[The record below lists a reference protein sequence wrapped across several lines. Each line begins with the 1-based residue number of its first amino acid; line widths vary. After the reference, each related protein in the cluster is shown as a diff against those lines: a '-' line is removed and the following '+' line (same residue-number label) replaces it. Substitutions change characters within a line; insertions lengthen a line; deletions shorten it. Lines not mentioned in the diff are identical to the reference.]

1 MSLPALE
8 AQIVQPAAHRPAGP
22 VVLSVVIPTF
32 NEAQNV
38 RELVT
43 RLNTALSGIAW
54 EAIFVDDNSPDGT
67 AAEAKALAASDD
79 RVRCIKRLG
88 RRGLASACIEGIMSS
103 AATYVVVIDAD
114 LQHDERILPRM
125 LSLLTNDSADL
136 VIGSRYVPGG
146 SADAFAASRASVSR
160 LATNIARMLLGVSV
174 SDPMSG
180 FFMMRRDKF
189 EQVAGELSSI
199 GFKILLDIMVT
210 ARGHLRVVE
219 VPYEFR
225 ARQFGESKF
234 DAQIGLEFLGLIL
247 AKLTRG
253 VVDPRFISFAL
264 VGAVGLAIH
273 LLALLIALHMGIQ
286 SFPIAQSLATLAAL
300 ASNFLLNNMLTYRDR
315 RLSGFG
321 LLWGFFGFCAIGA
334 VGAIAN
340 VGIASWLYSEHSV
353 WWLAGAAG
361 ALMGAL
367 WNYSMSSQF
376 VWRTR

>member
-8 AQIVQPAAHRPAGP
+8 AQTVKPAAHPIAGS
-22 VVLSVVIPTF
+22 VLLSVVIPTF

-38 RELVT
+38 REMVS
-43 RLNTALSGIAW
+43 RLDATLKGIAW

-67 AAEAKALAASDD
+67 AAEAKALSAADE
-79 RVRCIKRLG
+79 RVRCIRRLG

-136 VIGSRYVPGG
+136 VIGSRYIPGG
-146 SADAFAASRASVSR
+146 SADAFASSRASFSKV
-160 LATNIARMLLGVSV
+160 ANKIAQMLLGVSV

-180 FFMMRRDKF
+180 FFMMRRDRF

-199 GFKILLDIMVT
+199 GFKILLDVMVT

-225 ARQFGESKF
+225 ERLFGESKF

-253 VVDPRFISFAL
+253 IVDPRFISFAL
-264 VGAVGLAIH
+264 VGTVGLAVH
-273 LLALLIALHMGIQ
+273 LLALLIALRFGTH

-315 RLSGFG
+315 RLSGAG
-321 LLWGFFGFCAIGA
+321 LLWGFLGFCAIGA
-334 VGAIAN
+334 VGAFAN

-361 ALMGAL
+361 AVMGAL

>member
-1 MSLPALE
+1 
-8 AQIVQPAAHRPAGP
+8 
-22 VVLSVVIPTF
+22 
-32 NEAQNV
+32 
-38 RELVT
+38 
-43 RLNTALSGIAW
+43 
-54 EAIFVDDNSPDGT
+54 
-67 AAEAKALAASDD
+67 
-79 RVRCIKRLG
+79 
-88 RRGLASACIEGIMSS
+88 MSS

-136 VIGSRYVPGG
+136 VIGSRYIPGG
-146 SADAFAASRASVSR
+146 SADAFASSRASFSK
-160 LATNIARMLLGVSV
+160 LANRIAQMLLGVSV

-180 FFMMRRDKF
+180 FFMMRRDRF

-225 ARQFGESKF
+225 ERLFGESKF
-234 DAQIGLEFLGLIL
+234 DARIGLEFLGLIL

-253 VVDPRFISFAL
+253 IVDPRFVSFAL
-264 VGAVGLAIH
+264 VGTVGLAVH
-273 LLALLIALHMGIQ
+273 LLALLIALRLGTH
-286 SFPIAQSLATLAAL
+286 SFPIAQSIATLAAL

-321 LLWGFFGFCAIGA
+321 LLWGFLGFCAIGA
-334 VGAIAN
+334 GPAIAN

-361 ALMGAL
+361 AVMGAL

>member
-1 MSLPALE
+1 MSLPVLE
-8 AQIVQPAAHRPAGP
+8 SETKPPASRVAGSP
-22 VVLSVVIPTF
+22 IALSVVIPTF
-32 NEAQNV
+32 NEAPNV
-38 RELVT
+38 RELIS
-43 RLNTALSGIAW
+43 RLDVALKGIAW

-67 AAEAKALAASDD
+67 AAAAKELAKSDD

-114 LQHDERILPRM
+114 LQHDEQIISRM
-125 LSLLTNDSADL
+125 LALLESDSADL
-136 VIGSRYVPGG
+136 VIGSRYIPGG
-146 SADAFAASRASVSR
+146 SADAFAASRASFSK
-160 LATNIARMLLGVSV
+160 LANGLARVLLGVDV
-174 SDPMSG
+174 ADPMSG
-180 FFMMRRDKF
+180 FFMMRRDRF
-189 EQVAGELSSI
+189 EKVAGELSTI
-199 GFKILLDIMVT
+199 GFKILLDVMVT
-210 ARGHLRVVE
+210 ERGQLRVVE

-253 VVDPRFISFAL
+253 VVDPRFISFVL
-264 VGAVGLAIH
+264 VGTVGLAVH
-273 LLALLIALHMGIQ
+273 LLSLLVALRLGMH
-286 SFPIAQSLATLAAL
+286 SFPIAQSIATLAAL
-300 ASNFLLNNMLTYRDR
+300 ASNFLLNNVLTYRDR
-315 RLSGFG
+315 RLAGLN

-340 VGIASWLYSEHSV
+340 VGMASWLYSEHSV
-353 WWLAGAAG
+353 WWVAGAAG
-361 ALMGAL
+361 AVMGAL

>member
-8 AQIVQPAAHRPAGP
+8 AQPVQPVLHSAASPI
-22 VVLSVVIPTF
+22 VLSVVIPTF
-32 NEAQNV
+32 NEAPNV
-38 RELVT
+38 RELVS
-43 RLNTALSGIAW
+43 RLDATLQGIAW

-67 AAEAKALAASDD
+67 AAAAKALAAGDD
-79 RVRCIKRLG
+79 RVRCIRRLG

-125 LSLLTNDSADL
+125 LSLLESDSADI

-146 SADAFAASRASVSR
+146 SADAFAASRASFSK
-160 LATNIARMLLGVSV
+160 LANRIAQMLLGVSV

-180 FFMMRRDKF
+180 FFMMRRDRF

-225 ARQFGESKF
+225 ARLFGESKF

-264 VGAVGLAIH
+264 VGTVGLAVH
-273 LLALLIALHMGIQ
+273 LLALLAVLRLGTQ
-286 SFPIAQSLATLAAL
+286 NFPIAQSIATLAAL

-315 RLSGFG
+315 RLSGLN

-334 VGAIAN
+334 VGAVSN

>member
-1 MSLPALE
+1 MSLPALD
-8 AQIVQPAAHRPAGP
+8 AQTAQPVAHSSTGP
-22 VVLSVVIPTF
+22 VLLSVVIPTF

-38 RELVT
+38 REMIS
-43 RLNTALSGIAW
+43 RLDVALKGIAW
-54 EAIFVDDNSPDGT
+54 EAIYVDDNSPDGT
-67 AAEAKALAASDD
+67 AAEAKALAATDD

-136 VIGSRYVPGG
+136 VIGSRYIPGG
-146 SADAFAASRASVSR
+146 SADAFASSRASFSK
-160 LATNIARMLLGVSV
+160 LANRIAQMLLGVSV

-180 FFMMRRDKF
+180 FFMMRRDRF

-225 ARQFGESKF
+225 ERLFGESKF
-234 DAQIGLEFLGLIL
+234 DARIGLEFLGLIL

-253 VVDPRFISFAL
+253 IVDPRFVSFAL
-264 VGAVGLAIH
+264 VGTVGLAVH
-273 LLALLIALHMGIQ
+273 LLALLIALRLGTH
-286 SFPIAQSLATLAAL
+286 SFPIAQSIATLAAL

-321 LLWGFFGFCAIGA
+321 LLWGFLGFCAIGA
-334 VGAIAN
+334 GPAIAN

-361 ALMGAL
+361 AVMGAL

>member
-1 MSLPALE
+1 MSLPALD
-8 AQIVQPAAHRPAGP
+8 AQTAQPVAHSAAGT
-22 VVLSVVIPTF
+22 VLLSVVIPTF

-38 RELVT
+38 REMIS
-43 RLNTALSGIAW
+43 RLDTALKGIAW
-54 EAIFVDDNSPDGT
+54 EAIYVDDNSPDGT
-67 AAEAKALAASDD
+67 AAEAKALAATDD

-136 VIGSRYVPGG
+136 VIGSRYIPGG
-146 SADAFAASRASVSR
+146 SADAFASSRASFSK
-160 LATNIARMLLGVSV
+160 LANRIAQMLLGVSV

-180 FFMMRRDKF
+180 FFMMRRDRF

-225 ARQFGESKF
+225 ERLFGESKF
-234 DAQIGLEFLGLIL
+234 DARIGLEFLGLIL

-253 VVDPRFISFAL
+253 IVDPRFVSFAL
-264 VGAVGLAIH
+264 VGTVGLAVH
-273 LLALLIALHMGIQ
+273 LLALLIALRLGTH
-286 SFPIAQSLATLAAL
+286 SFPIAQSIATLAAL

-321 LLWGFFGFCAIGA
+321 LLWGFLGFCAIGA
-334 VGAIAN
+334 GPAIAN

-361 ALMGAL
+361 AVMGAL

>member
-1 MSLPALE
+1 MGQRPK
-8 AQIVQPAAHRPAGP
+8 QKRFPQPTIG
-22 VVLSVVIPTF
+22 F
-32 NEAQNV
+32 
-38 RELVT
+38 
-43 RLNTALSGIAW
+43 
-54 EAIFVDDNSPDGT
+54 
-67 AAEAKALAASDD
+67 AASGVWD
-79 RVRCIKRLG
+79 
-88 RRGLASACIEGIMSS
+88 
-103 AATYVVVIDAD
+103 VVVIDAD

-136 VIGSRYVPGG
+136 VIGSRYIPGG
-146 SADAFAASRASVSR
+146 SADAFASSRASFSK
-160 LATNIARMLLGVSV
+160 LANRIAQMLLGVSV

-180 FFMMRRDKF
+180 FFMMRRDRF

-199 GFKILLDIMVT
+199 GFKILLDVMVT
-210 ARGHLRVVE
+210 ARGQLRVVE

-225 ARQFGESKF
+225 ARLFGESKF

-264 VGAVGLAIH
+264 VGAVGLVVH
-273 LLALLIALHMGIQ
+273 LIVLLVALRLGTH
-286 SFPIAQSLATLAAL
+286 SFPIAQSIATLAAL

-315 RLSGFG
+315 RLSGFD
-321 LLWGFFGFCAIGA
+321 LLWGFLGFCAIGA
-334 VGAIAN
+334 VGAFAN
-340 VGIASWLYSEHSV
+340 VGIASWLYTEHSV

-361 ALMGAL
+361 AVMGAL

>member
-1 MSLPALE
+1 MSLPALD
-8 AQIVQPAAHRPAGP
+8 AQTAQPVAHSAAGT
-22 VVLSVVIPTF
+22 VLLSVVIPTF

-38 RELVT
+38 REMIS
-43 RLNTALSGIAW
+43 RLDTALKGIAW
-54 EAIFVDDNSPDGT
+54 EAIYVDDNSPDGT
-67 AAEAKALAASDD
+67 AAEAKALAATDD

-114 LQHDERILPRM
+114 LQHDECILPRM

-136 VIGSRYVPGG
+136 VIGSRYIPGG
-146 SADAFAASRASVSR
+146 SADAFASSRASFSK
-160 LATNIARMLLGVSV
+160 LANRIAQMLLGVSV

-180 FFMMRRDKF
+180 FFMMRRDRF

-225 ARQFGESKF
+225 ARLFGESKF
-234 DAQIGLEFLGLIL
+234 DARIGLEFLGLIL

-253 VVDPRFISFAL
+253 IVDPRFVSFAL
-264 VGAVGLAIH
+264 VGTVGLAVH
-273 LLALLIALHMGIQ
+273 LLALLIALRLGTH
-286 SFPIAQSLATLAAL
+286 SFPIAQSIATLAAL

-321 LLWGFFGFCAIGA
+321 LLWGFLGFCAIGA
-334 VGAIAN
+334 GPAIAN

-361 ALMGAL
+361 AVMGAL

>member
-1 MSLPALE
+1 MSLPALD
-8 AQIVQPAAHRPAGP
+8 AQTAQPVAHSAAGT
-22 VVLSVVIPTF
+22 VLLSVVIPTF

-38 RELVT
+38 REMIS
-43 RLNTALSGIAW
+43 RLDVALKGIAW
-54 EAIFVDDNSPDGT
+54 EAIYVDDNSPDGT
-67 AAEAKALAASDD
+67 AAEAKALAATDD

-114 LQHDERILPRM
+114 LQHDECILPRM

-136 VIGSRYVPGG
+136 VIGSRYIPGG
-146 SADAFAASRASVSR
+146 SADAFASSRASFSK
-160 LATNIARMLLGVSV
+160 LANRIAQMLLGVSV

-180 FFMMRRDKF
+180 FFMMRRDRF

-225 ARQFGESKF
+225 ERLFGESKF
-234 DAQIGLEFLGLIL
+234 DARIGLEFLGLIL

-253 VVDPRFISFAL
+253 IVDPRFVSFAL
-264 VGAVGLAIH
+264 VGTVGLAVH
-273 LLALLIALHMGIQ
+273 LLALLIALRLGTH
-286 SFPIAQSLATLAAL
+286 SFPIAQSIATLMAL

-321 LLWGFFGFCAIGA
+321 LLWGFLGFCAIGA

-361 ALMGAL
+361 AVMGAL

>member
-1 MSLPALE
+1 MSLPAVE
-8 AQIVQPAAHRPAGP
+8 TQTVQPDVRQAAGP
-22 VVLSVVIPTF
+22 VLLSVVIPTF
-32 NEAQNV
+32 NEAKNV
-38 RELVT
+38 RELVS
-43 RLNTALSGIAW
+43 RLDATLKGIAW

-67 AAEAKALAASDD
+67 AAEAKALSATDD

-103 AATYVVVIDAD
+103 SATYVVVIDAD

-136 VIGSRYVPGG
+136 VIGSRYIPGG
-146 SADAFAASRASVSR
+146 SADAFVSSRASFSK
-160 LATNIARMLLGVSV
+160 LANKIAQMLLGVSV

-180 FFMMRRDKF
+180 FFMMRRDRF

-225 ARQFGESKF
+225 ARLHGESKF

-253 VVDPRFISFAL
+253 IVDPRFISFAL
-264 VGAVGLAIH
+264 VGSVGLVIH
-273 LLALLIALHMGIQ
+273 LLVLLVALRLGTH
-286 SFPIAQSLATLAAL
+286 SFPIAQSIATLAAL

-315 RLSGFG
+315 RLSGLG
-321 LLWGFFGFCAIGA
+321 LLWGFLGFCAIGA
-334 VGAIAN
+334 IGAIAN

-361 ALMGAL
+361 AVMGAL

>member
-8 AQIVQPAAHRPAGP
+8 AQPVQPVLHSAASPI
-22 VVLSVVIPTF
+22 VLSVVIPTF
-32 NEAQNV
+32 NEAPNV
-38 RELVT
+38 RELVS
-43 RLNTALSGIAW
+43 RLDATLQGIAW

-67 AAEAKALAASDD
+67 AAAAKALAAGDD
-79 RVRCIKRLG
+79 RVRCIRRLG

-125 LSLLTNDSADL
+125 LSLLESDSADI

-146 SADAFAASRASVSR
+146 SADAFAASRASFSK
-160 LATNIARMLLGVSV
+160 LANRIAQMLLGVSV

-180 FFMMRRDKF
+180 FFMMRRDRF
-189 EQVAGELSSI
+189 EQVAVELSSI

-225 ARQFGESKF
+225 ARLFGESKF

-264 VGAVGLAIH
+264 VGTVGLAVH
-273 LLALLIALHMGIQ
+273 LLALLAVLRLGTQ
-286 SFPIAQSLATLAAL
+286 NFPIAQSIATLAAL

-315 RLSGFG
+315 RLSGLN

-334 VGAIAN
+334 VGAVSN

>member
-1 MSLPALE
+1 MSLPALD
-8 AQIVQPAAHRPAGP
+8 AQTAQPIAHSAAGP
-22 VVLSVVIPTF
+22 VLLSVVIPTF

-38 RELVT
+38 REMIS
-43 RLNTALSGIAW
+43 RLDVALKGIAW
-54 EAIFVDDNSPDGT
+54 EAIYVDDNSPDGT
-67 AAEAKALAASDD
+67 AAEAKALAATDD

-136 VIGSRYVPGG
+136 VIGSRYIPGG
-146 SADAFAASRASVSR
+146 SADAFASSRASFSK
-160 LATNIARMLLGVSV
+160 LANRIAQMLLGVSV

-180 FFMMRRDKF
+180 FFMMRRDRF

-225 ARQFGESKF
+225 ERLFGESKF
-234 DAQIGLEFLGLIL
+234 DARIGLEFLGLIL

-253 VVDPRFISFAL
+253 IVDPRFVSFAL
-264 VGAVGLAIH
+264 VGTVGLAVH
-273 LLALLIALHMGIQ
+273 LLALLIALRLGTH
-286 SFPIAQSLATLAAL
+286 SFPIAQSIATLAAL

-321 LLWGFFGFCAIGA
+321 LLWGFLGFCAIGA
-334 VGAIAN
+334 GPAIAN

-361 ALMGAL
+361 AVMGAL

>member
-8 AQIVQPAAHRPAGP
+8 AQPVQPVLHSAASPI
-22 VVLSVVIPTF
+22 VLSVVIPTF
-32 NEAQNV
+32 NEAPNV
-38 RELVT
+38 RELVS
-43 RLNTALSGIAW
+43 RLDATLQGIAW

-67 AAEAKALAASDD
+67 AAAATALAAGDD
-79 RVRCIKRLG
+79 RVRCIRRLG

-125 LSLLTNDSADL
+125 LSLLESDSADI

-146 SADAFAASRASVSR
+146 SADAFAASRASFSK
-160 LATNIARMLLGVSV
+160 LANRIAQMLLGVSV

-180 FFMMRRDKF
+180 FFMMRRDRF

-225 ARQFGESKF
+225 ARLFGESKF

-264 VGAVGLAIH
+264 VGTVGLAVH
-273 LLALLIALHMGIQ
+273 LLALLAVLRLGTQ
-286 SFPIAQSLATLAAL
+286 NFPIAQSIATLAAL

-315 RLSGFG
+315 RLSGLN

-334 VGAIAN
+334 VGAVSN

>member
-8 AQIVQPAAHRPAGP
+8 AQTVQPVAQPAAGP
-22 VVLSVVIPTF
+22 VLLSVVIPTF

-38 RELVT
+38 REMVS
-43 RLNTALSGIAW
+43 RLDAALKGIAW

-67 AAEAKALAASDD
+67 AAEAKALSAVDD

-103 AATYVVVIDAD
+103 AATYIVVIDAD
-114 LQHDERILPRM
+114 LQHDERILPQM
-125 LSLLTNDSADL
+125 LSSLTNDSADL

-146 SADAFAASRASVSR
+146 SADAFASSRASFSK
-160 LATNIARMLLGVSV
+160 LANKIAQMLLGVSV

-180 FFMMRRDKF
+180 FFMMRRDRF
-189 EQVAGELSSI
+189 ERVAGELSSI
-199 GFKILLDIMVT
+199 GFKILLDVMVT
-210 ARGHLRVVE
+210 ERGHLRVVE

-225 ARQFGESKF
+225 ARLHGESKF

-264 VGAVGLAIH
+264 VGALGLAVH
-273 LLALLIALHMGIQ
+273 LLVLLIALRLGTH

-321 LLWGFFGFCAIGA
+321 LLWGFLGFCAIGA
-334 VGAIAN
+334 FGAISN

-361 ALMGAL
+361 AVMGAL

>member
-1 MSLPALE
+1 
-8 AQIVQPAAHRPAGP
+8 
-22 VVLSVVIPTF
+22 
-32 NEAQNV
+32 
-38 RELVT
+38 
-43 RLNTALSGIAW
+43 
-54 EAIFVDDNSPDGT
+54 
-67 AAEAKALAASDD
+67 
-79 RVRCIKRLG
+79 
-88 RRGLASACIEGIMSS
+88 
-103 AATYVVVIDAD
+103 VVVIDAD

-146 SADAFAASRASVSR
+146 SADAFASSRASFSK
-160 LATNIARMLLGVSV
+160 LANKIAQMLLGVSV

-180 FFMMRRDKF
+180 FFMMRRERF

-199 GFKILLDIMVT
+199 GFKILLDVMVT
-210 ARGHLRVVE
+210 ARGQLRVVE

-225 ARQFGESKF
+225 ARLHGESKF

-264 VGAVGLAIH
+264 VGTLGLAVH
-273 LLALLIALHMGIQ
+273 LLVLLFALRLGTH
-286 SFPIAQSLATLAAL
+286 SFPIAQSFATLAAL

-321 LLWGFFGFCAIGA
+321 LLWGFLGFCAIGA

-361 ALMGAL
+361 AVMGAL

>member
-1 MSLPALE
+1 
-8 AQIVQPAAHRPAGP
+8 
-22 VVLSVVIPTF
+22 
-32 NEAQNV
+32 
-38 RELVT
+38 
-43 RLNTALSGIAW
+43 
-54 EAIFVDDNSPDGT
+54 
-67 AAEAKALAASDD
+67 
-79 RVRCIKRLG
+79 LG

-125 LSLLTNDSADL
+125 LSLLESDSADI

-146 SADAFAASRASVSR
+146 SADAFAASRASFSK
-160 LATNIARMLLGVSV
+160 LANRIAQMLLGVSV

-180 FFMMRRDKF
+180 FFMMRRDRF

-225 ARQFGESKF
+225 ARLFGESKF

-264 VGAVGLAIH
+264 VGTVGLAVH
-273 LLALLIALHMGIQ
+273 LLALLAVLRLGTQ
-286 SFPIAQSLATLAAL
+286 NFPIAQSIATLAAL

-315 RLSGFG
+315 RLSGLN

-334 VGAIAN
+334 VGAVSN

>member
-8 AQIVQPAAHRPAGP
+8 AHKPAALPVAGP
-22 VVLSVVIPTF
+22 VLLSVVIPTF

-38 RELVT
+38 REMIS
-43 RLNTALSGIAW
+43 RLDVALKGIAW

-67 AAEAKALAASDD
+67 AAEAKALSAVDD

-88 RRGLASACIEGIMSS
+88 RRGLASACVEGIMSS

-136 VIGSRYVPGG
+136 VIGSRYIPGG
-146 SADAFAASRASVSR
+146 SADAFASSRASFSK
-160 LATNIARMLLGVSV
+160 LANKIAQMLLGVSV

-180 FFMMRRDKF
+180 FFMMRRDRF

-199 GFKILLDIMVT
+199 GFKILLDVMVT
-210 ARGHLRVVE
+210 ARGQLRVVE

-225 ARQFGESKF
+225 ARLHGESKF

-264 VGAVGLAIH
+264 VGTLGLAVH
-273 LLALLIALHMGIQ
+273 LLVLLFALRLGTH
-286 SFPIAQSLATLAAL
+286 SFPIAQSFATLAAL

-321 LLWGFFGFCAIGA
+321 LLWGFLGFCAIGA
-334 VGAIAN
+334 VGAVAN

-361 ALMGAL
+361 AVMGAL

>member
-1 MSLPALE
+1 MSLPALD
-8 AQIVQPAAHRPAGP
+8 AQTAQPVAHSSTGP
-22 VVLSVVIPTF
+22 VLLSVVIPTF

-38 RELVT
+38 REMIS
-43 RLNTALSGIAW
+43 RLDVALKGIAW
-54 EAIFVDDNSPDGT
+54 EAIYVDDNSPDGT
-67 AAEAKALAASDD
+67 AAEAKALAATDD

-136 VIGSRYVPGG
+136 VIGSRYIPGG
-146 SADAFAASRASVSR
+146 SADAFASSRASFSK
-160 LATNIARMLLGVSV
+160 LANRIAQMLLGVSV

-180 FFMMRRDKF
+180 FFMMRRDRF

-225 ARQFGESKF
+225 ERLFGESKF
-234 DAQIGLEFLGLIL
+234 DARIGLEFLGLIL

-253 VVDPRFISFAL
+253 IVDPRFISFAL
-264 VGAVGLAIH
+264 VGTVGLAVH
-273 LLALLIALHMGIQ
+273 LLALLIALRLGTH
-286 SFPIAQSLATLAAL
+286 SFPIAQSIATLAAL

-321 LLWGFFGFCAIGA
+321 LLWGFLGFCAIGA

-361 ALMGAL
+361 AVMGAL

>member
-146 SADAFAASRASVSR
+146 SAAAFAASRASVSR

>member
-1 MSLPALE
+1 MSLPALD
-8 AQIVQPAAHRPAGP
+8 AQTAQPVAHSAAGP
-22 VVLSVVIPTF
+22 VLLSVVIPTF

-38 RELVT
+38 REMIS
-43 RLNTALSGIAW
+43 RLDVALKGIAW
-54 EAIFVDDNSPDGT
+54 EAIYVDDNSPDGT
-67 AAEAKALAASDD
+67 AAEAKALAATDD

-136 VIGSRYVPGG
+136 VIGSRYIPGG
-146 SADAFAASRASVSR
+146 SADAFASSRASFSK
-160 LATNIARMLLGVSV
+160 LANRIAQMLLGVSV

-180 FFMMRRDKF
+180 FFMMRRDRF

-225 ARQFGESKF
+225 ERLFGESKF
-234 DAQIGLEFLGLIL
+234 DARIGLEFLGLIL

-253 VVDPRFISFAL
+253 IVDPRFVSFAL
-264 VGAVGLAIH
+264 VGTVGLAVH
-273 LLALLIALHMGIQ
+273 LLALLIALRLGTH
-286 SFPIAQSLATLAAL
+286 SFPIAQSIATLAAL

-321 LLWGFFGFCAIGA
+321 LLWGFLGFCAIGA
-334 VGAIAN
+334 GPAIAN

-361 ALMGAL
+361 AVMGAL